1 MIWEVR
7 LSLASFFL
15 RAGCWLGRGRNSG
28 DARWI
33 YCRKPSLND
42 AAFLIEKRE
51 AWSSLLGH
59 LVVLIIY
66 TRVHP
71 RAERSGWRRTYR
83 RRGFHMNRP
92 LTLLIAA
99 TAIDEALFSEP
110 SSL

>member
-15 RAGCWLGRGRNSG
+15 RAACWLGRGCNSG

-51 AWSSLLGH
+51 AWSSLLVRLH
-59 LVVLIIY
+59 HNALSSI
-66 TRVHP
+66 
-71 RAERSGWRRTYR
+71 RAY
-83 RRGFHMNRP
+83 
-92 LTLLIAA
+92 
-99 TAIDEALFSEP
+99 
-110 SSL
+110 SSLL